1 MKPKNTP
8 RNINQRRSDNVKQIL
23 KLTFA
28 AILILTSLPAVSAA
42 SNGTLVVG
50 APVELNADGLTAI
63 CRDISRD
70 RNSAWIELEKDGEV
84 RYSHILKQ
92 GDPIV
97 YRNDSDVLTYRID
110 AIFHGTQTNMA
121 KISAI
126 DPSGIDQSVVRTR
139 PDSILLS
146 MGERCNLNDG
156 TVVVHKMMGVNGD
169 KVWIELGDGEAWD
182 SHILTEGDPI
192 VYKNDS
198 DEWVAYRIDAIFRG
212 IEHNMI
218 ELSPVDPSINQSIID
233 FNNVHRLR
241 DNFMLD
247 LDEQKDLGGGITLRC
262 TGIDLPDGAAWIE
275 LSKNGTVWYSH
286 ILQEGEYFTYED
298 AEIGI
303 PRCCGVHRVFT
314 GVTGNLVEF
323 SPISPIRSD
332 FDVSSVPD
340 RSDYI
345 MVGLG
350 ELVELAGGAKLLC
363 KQIDLGGD
371 KGKSPPIGG
380 DAKDVKQIDLG
391 GEKVWIEIERNEY
404 EKSGKV
410 INRTHPFAYRV
421 GDTEYVYDLEAVF
434 LGKEKSAIEISFV
447 GSSPVVGG
455 DSDVL
460 NHTPAPTVPAF
471 TASAA
476 IAAIVVLGLL
486 AVAYARRRR
495 HS

>member
-1 MKPKNTP
+1 MKE
-8 RNINQRRSDNVKQIL
+8 IL
-23 KLTFA
+23 KLTLA
-28 AILILTSLPAVSAA
+28 AMLILTYLPAVSAA

-50 APVELNADGLTAI
+50 VPAPLDADGLTAI

-70 RNSAWIELEKDGEV
+70 RNSTWIELEKDGEV
-84 RYSHILKQ
+84 QYSHILKQ

-97 YRNDSDVLTYRID
+97 YRNDSDVLTYKID
-110 AIFHGTQTNMA
+110 AIFHGIQTNMA
-121 KISAI
+121 KISSI
-126 DPSGIDQSVVRTR
+126 DPSSIDLSSVRTR

-156 TVVVHKMMGVNGD
+156 TVVVHRIMGVNGD

-182 SHILTEGDPI
+182 SHILLWDSHILKEGDPI

-212 IEHNMI
+212 IEHDLI
-218 ELSPVDPSINQSIID
+218 ELSPVDPPINQSIID
-233 FNNVHRLR
+233 FNNVHGLR
-241 DNFMLD
+241 DNFILD
-247 LDEQKDLGGGITLRC
+247 LDEQKDIGGGTTLRC
-262 TGIDLPDGAAWIE
+262 TGIDLPDGTAWIE
-275 LSKNGTVWYSH
+275 LSKNGTVQYSH

-323 SPISPIRSD
+323 SPISPVRSD

-340 RSDYI
+340 RSEYI

-363 KQIDLGGD
+363 KQIDQD
-371 KGKSPPIGG
+371 
-380 DAKDVKQIDLG
+380 

-410 INRTHPFAYRV
+410 INRTYPFAYRV
-421 GDTEYVYDLEAVF
+421 GDTEYVYDLKAVF
-434 LGKEKSAIEISFV
+434 LGTEKSAIEISFV
-447 GSSPVVGG
+447 GSSPVLGG
-455 DSDVL
+455 DADVL
-460 NHTPAPTVPAF
+460 NHTPVSTVPAF
-471 TASAA
+471 TAF
-476 IAAIVVLGLL
+476 AAIVVLGLL
-486 AVAYARRRR
+486 VVVYARRR
-495 HS
+495 

>member
-1 MKPKNTP
+1 MKE
-8 RNINQRRSDNVKQIL
+8 IL
-23 KLTFA
+23 KLTLA
-28 AILILTSLPAVSAA
+28 AMLILILTSLPAVSAA

-97 YRNDSDVLTYRID
+97 YGDGSDLLAYRID

-121 KISAI
+121 KISVI
-126 DPSGIDQSVVRTR
+126 DPSSIDQSVVRTR

-146 MGERCNLNDG
+146 MGERRDIGDG
-156 TVVVHKMMGVNGD
+156 TEIVHKIIGVNSD
-169 KVWIELGDGEAWD
+169 KAWIELEKDGNVQY
-182 SHILTEGDPI
+182 SHILKEGDPI
-192 VYKNDS
+192 VYKNES

-212 IEHNMI
+212 IEHDLI
-218 ELSPVDPSINQSIID
+218 ELSPVDPPINQSIID
-233 FNNVHRLR
+233 FNKVHGLQ
-241 DNFMLD
+241 DNFILD
-247 LDEQKDLGGGITLRC
+247 LDEQKEIGGGITLRC
-262 TGIDLPDGAAWIE
+262 TGIDLPDGTAWIE
-275 LSKNGTVWYSH
+275 LSKNGTVQYSH
-286 ILQEGEYFTYED
+286 ILQEGEYFVNED
-298 AEIGI
+298 AEIGML
-303 PRCCGVHRVFT
+303 RCCGVHRVFT

-323 SPISPIRSD
+323 SPISPVRSD

-363 KQIDLGGD
+363 KQIDQD
-371 KGKSPPIGG
+371 
-380 DAKDVKQIDLG
+380 

-421 GDTEYVYDLEAVF
+421 GDTEYVYNLEAVF
-434 LGKEKSAIEISFV
+434 LGEKKSVIEISFV
-447 GSSPVVGG
+447 GSSPVM
-455 DSDVL
+455 DNDADIL

-471 TASAA
+471 TAF
-476 IAAIVVLGLL
+476 AAIVVMGLL
-486 AVAYARRRR
+486 AVVYARRR
-495 HS
+495 

>member
-1 MKPKNTP
+1 MKE
-8 RNINQRRSDNVKQIL
+8 IL

-28 AILILTSLPAVSAA
+28 AMLILTAIPAISAETA
-42 SNGTLVVG
+42 AFNGTLFVG
-50 APVELNADGLTAI
+50 VPVELDADGLTAI

-70 RNSAWIELEKDGEV
+70 GNAAWIELEKDNEV
-84 RYSHILKQ
+84 QYSHILEQ
-92 GDPIV
+92 ADLIV
-97 YRNDSDVLTYRID
+97 YENDSDSLAYRID

-121 KISAI
+121 KISVI
-126 DPSGIDQSVVRTR
+126 DPSGIDMSVVRTR

-156 TVVVHKMMGVNGD
+156 TVVVHRIMGVNGD

-182 SHILTEGDPI
+182 SHILLWDSHILKEGDPI

-212 IEHNMI
+212 IKHDLI
-218 ELSPVDPSINQSIID
+218 ELSPVDPPINQSIID
-233 FNNVHRLR
+233 FNNVHGLR
-241 DNFMLD
+241 DNFILD
-247 LDEQKDLGGGITLRC
+247 LDEQKDIGGGITLRC
-262 TGIDLPDGAAWIE
+262 TGIDLPDGTAWIE
-275 LSKNGTVWYSH
+275 LSKNGTVQYSH

-323 SPISPIRSD
+323 SPISPVRSD

-340 RSDYI
+340 RSEYV

-363 KQIDLGGD
+363 KQIDQD
-371 KGKSPPIGG
+371 
-380 DAKDVKQIDLG
+380 

-421 GDTEYVYDLEAVF
+421 GDIEYVYDLEAVF
-434 LGKEKSAIEISFV
+434 LGKEKSAIEISFA

-455 DSDVL
+455 DSDVQT
-460 NHTPAPTVPAF
+460 HTPAPTVPAF
-471 TASAA
+471 TASVAF
-476 IAAIVVLGLL
+476 AAIVVLGLL
-486 AVAYARRRR
+486 AVVYARRRR